1 MGRGTRKGEG
11 GKEEREKEKSGN
23 KAFVN
28 EGKEGLKAEEK
39 EIREKKKD
47 LSCQV
52 QIPMKDVLTVCKAH
66 Q

>member
-39 EIREKKKD
+39 EIREKKKI
-47 LSCQV
+47 CHV
-52 QIPMKDVLTVCKAH
+52 RYKFP
-66 Q
+66 